1 MSDEP
6 TPIDEGTTDEPLDVE
21 QAPAPVDVVDDAALE
36 AEKRRLAEAEKDAD
50 VNRVVKRMSR
60 RGFLTAAVAT
70 GAGYGAW
77 KWLRTR
83 QQIGYLEWPLRRVL
97 ELNESIAEVYFRS

>member
-6 TPIDEGTTDEPLDVE
+6 IDESPVEEPVPTPEPPPPLISIEE
-21 QAPAPVDVVDDAALE
+21 QLAIDAEKQRQLE
-36 AEKRRLAEAEKDAD
+36 AENDARIDRDVRRL
-50 VNRVVKRMSR
+50 SR

-77 KWLRTR
+77 KLLTGSQRIDSL
-83 QQIGYLEWPLRRVL
+83 QWPLRRVL
-97 ELNESIAEVYFRS
+97 Q